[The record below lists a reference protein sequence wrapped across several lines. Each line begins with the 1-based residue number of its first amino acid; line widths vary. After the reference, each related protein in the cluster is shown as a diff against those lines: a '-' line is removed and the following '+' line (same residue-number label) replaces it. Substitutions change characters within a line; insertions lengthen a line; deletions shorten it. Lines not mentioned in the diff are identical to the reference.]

1 VLAGLTTLVS
11 AAVAQEAYT
20 SRGWATQPTT
30 LIVDTGDVA
39 LTPAQAQDLK
49 DELGLEVNVERGYT
63 SSAGLVTA
71 VLFGATL
78 ALVLLAALIATA
90 LTLTEARPFLATM
103 AAVGATR
110 RTRRRLAGAQAA
122 WLALIGCSLGVLVGA
137 VPGAAASW
145 SVMHSPGDTIGPTV
159 GLPVPWPTLLG
170 ALVAI
175 PMLAGLCGMLLVRRD
190 PVLTRRAT

>member
-1 VLAGLTTLVS
+1 MTPLPLEPLS
-11 AAVAQEAYT
+11 PEALD
-20 SRGWATQPTT
+20 R
-30 LIVDTGDVA
+30 VH
-39 LTPAQAQDLK
+39 AQAM
-49 DELGLEVNVERGYT
+49 R
-63 SSAGLVTA
+63 
-71 VLFGATL
+71 
-78 ALVLLAALIATA
+78 LL
-90 LTLTEARPFLATM
+90 
-103 AAVGATR
+103 
-110 RTRRRLAGAQAA
+110 AQAA

>member
-1 VLAGLTTLVS
+1 MRTRATPTTG
-11 AAVAQEAYT
+11 APRC
-20 SRGWATQPTT
+20 SRGET
-30 LIVDTGDVA
+30 
-39 LTPAQAQDLK
+39 
-49 DELGLEVNVERGYT
+49 
-63 SSAGLVTA
+63 
-71 VLFGATL
+71 
-78 ALVLLAALIATA
+78 
-90 LTLTEARPFLATM
+90 
-103 AAVGATR
+103 
-110 RTRRRLAGAQAA
+110 A

>member
-1 VLAGLTTLVS
+1 M
-11 AAVAQEAYT
+11 
-20 SRGWATQPTT
+20 
-30 LIVDTGDVA
+30 
-39 LTPAQAQDLK
+39 
-49 DELGLEVNVERGYT
+49 
-63 SSAGLVTA
+63 
-71 VLFGATL
+71 LFGATL

-122 WLALIGCSLGVLVGA
+122 WLALIGCSLGGA
-137 VPGAAASW
+137 RRRGPRGCGVVVRHAL
-145 SVMHSPGDTIGPTV
+145 PGDTIGPTV